1 MGNGQDHKAMIRER
15 KGKIGVEV
23 CLKKRKM
30 KKGGRFSNQ
39 GRLKSGR
46 FFVLLQKYLR

>member
-30 KKGGRFSNQ
+30 ENGGRFSNQ
-39 GRLKSGR
+39 ERLKSGR
-46 FFVLLQKYLR
+46 FFVLLQMYLR